1 MNIGMIRSIYRYMK
15 KENFLEILKGSTPQE
30 IQEFIQANGKQKMVN
45 VFAPIP
51 KEEFNIDTNTNIGED
66 NNE

>member
-1 MNIGMIRSIYRYMK
+1 MK

-51 KEEFNIDTNTNIGED
+51 KEEFNIDTNSDIEEND
-66 NNE
+66 NER